1 MKILLISFG
10 IAIVAAG
17 CAADN
22 EGEDNADEA
31 QTVASCQPDASFHAR
46 ANRVCTAQGKTA
58 VFGAAN
64 RSYVDHGTSK
74 TCPGGEA
81 VSISFSCR

>member
-1 MKILLISFG
+1 MKMLLISFG

-22 EGEDNADEA
+22 ETEESSNEA
-31 QTVASCQPDASFHAR
+31 QTVASCEPDASFHAHG
-46 ANRVCTAQGKTA
+46 NRVCTAEGKTA

-74 TCPGGEA
+74 SCPGGEA
-81 VSISFSCR
+81 VAIAFSCR